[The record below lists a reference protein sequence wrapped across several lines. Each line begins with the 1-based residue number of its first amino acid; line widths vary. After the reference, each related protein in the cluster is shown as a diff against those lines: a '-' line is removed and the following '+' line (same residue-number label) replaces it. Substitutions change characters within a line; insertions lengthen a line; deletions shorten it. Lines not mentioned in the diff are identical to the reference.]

1 MVENKEAN
9 LPEVLVLLIQL
20 MKKDPFEKLLELS
33 NPITYSVVKKY
44 FLPDY
49 EREDLIQEAR
59 SVLNETINTYDIKAG
74 MGFLQFYHMSLSNHL
89 NMLLRR
95 EQTQK
100 RRINIDTV
108 SLDELVEEAGV
119 QVQGVA
125 SVTTYPEEMAVAKET
140 FNNYLVELSPFESEV
155 FKLFLDGMTQENI
168 AIKLNIPQKK
178 VRSALYRCSAKLKSE
193 IND

>member
-178 VRSALYRCSAKLKSE
+178 VRSALYRCSTKLKSE